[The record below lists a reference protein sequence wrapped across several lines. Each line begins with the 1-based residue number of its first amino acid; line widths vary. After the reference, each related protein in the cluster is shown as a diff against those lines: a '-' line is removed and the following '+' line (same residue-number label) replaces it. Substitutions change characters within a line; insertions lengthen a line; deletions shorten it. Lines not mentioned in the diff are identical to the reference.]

1 MKKKLLVSG
10 LSLLAGLGM
19 AVSASA
25 FSFDFHGKMWQT
37 IGATDNEGALQS
49 KLKSGKTNYFGY
61 NDGTNVYLNLNG
73 ATSRGYYDFMA
84 DTDSIDFGL
93 TKARLRF
100 EGKTDDGKAKL
111 VYGLEVGT
119 DNWGNSDYKLSG
131 DGTNQET
138 RFAYGQIQIPGL
150 DEGHIL
156 RAGLQPT
163 KINHWVWTETAAGLT
178 YHGKKGD
185 CKWMA
190 GWYRGDDEWATN
202 ASDDDYF
209 VLKGESKITSDVS
222 LGLFGVYVDAGD
234 KTTSDLD
241 IVTLAFTDVW
251 NTTHSATYDDETYYI
266 GLTGKLNGPVFGSFD
281 LIYQGGD
288 IEFEDVAGISV
299 YDDIDHDAWLGNLTV
314 GYKFDDKFKMYAN
327 VLYVSGDDDYGDDDA
342 ENFNSIDVDVKVGI
356 IFTKDSLLGDCDK
369 FVSDAPYI
377 ADQGL
382 INYALTGEY
391 QINPENHVR
400 AAVRYLETAEDYLL
414 DDDELG
420 TEVDFWY
427 KYKMNKNVTLRLEA
441 AYLFAGDALDSVNY
455 ATGAS
460 EDADDMYTVAA
471 GIMFKF

>member
-1 MKKKLLVSG
+1 MKKTLLVSG

-19 AVSASA
+19 AASASA

-61 NDGTNVYLNLNG
+61 NDGANLYLNVNG
-73 ATSRGYYDFMA
+73 ADSEGYYDFMA
-84 DTDSIDFGL
+84 ETDSIDFGL

-119 DNWGNSDYKLSG
+119 INWGNTDSTKKFGLSG
-131 DGTNQET
+131 DGVNQET
-138 RFAYGQIQIPGL
+138 RFAYAQIQIPGL
-150 DEGHIL
+150 DENHIL

-190 GWYRGDDEWATN
+190 GWYRGDDDWDAN

-234 KTTSDLD
+234 KEITALTDAPVWTTVAGPD
-241 IVTLAFTDVW
+241 
-251 NTTHSATYDDETYYI
+251 YDDETYYI
-266 GLTGKLNGPVFGSFD
+266 GLTGKLNGPVFGNFD

-288 IEFEDVAGISV
+288 IEFEDAA
-299 YDDIDHDAWLGNLTV
+299 YDDVDHDAWLGNLTV
-314 GYKFDDKFKMYAN
+314 GYKFDDKFKMYGN
-327 VLYVSGDDDYGDDDA
+327 VLYVSGDDNYEDDDA
-342 ENFNSIDVDVKVGI
+342 DNFNSIDVDVKVGI

-391 QINPENHVR
+391 QINPKNHVR

-441 AYLFAGDALDSVNY
+441 GYLFAGDALDSG
-455 ATGAS
+455 T